1 MPPAPQQACGDLAT
15 VSAKSGNQTINTYGD
30 TEGAAIQTS
39 PVQHSSEMNFEA
51 TPMSHNIQ
59 APQAPAVTPVKVMPV
74 EAQPDVIIQPAHAA
88 DLTSTAGLSPEAAN
102 VANGLAQ
109 SQKGG
114 MVNTNV
120 ASDLMTF
127 LNKRR

>member
-1 MPPAPQQACGDLAT
+1 LTT
-15 VSAKSGNQTINTYGD
+15 VSQNNQTINTYGD

-51 TPMSHNIQ
+51 APVSHNIQ
-59 APQAPAVTPVKVMPV
+59 APAAVPVKVMPV

-88 DLTSTAGLSPEAAN
+88 ELTSTAGLSPEAAN

-109 SQKGG
+109 SHKGG
-114 MVNTNV
+114 MVDTNV